1 MAPPLSIIIPTLNE
15 ARNLPSLLRA
25 LAPARARGAEV
36 LVVDGGSE
44 DETVALAEGLGVT
57 VLRAE
62 GGRGPQLAKG
72 AEAAGGA
79 VLWFLHAD
87 STIEAVSDLHLLTG
101 LAEHRRRWGFFSIRI
116 LGRHPALALI
126 WRMMNLR
133 SRLSGMGTG
142 DQGLFVTRD
151 ALAAVGGVPPLPLME
166 DLALAAALKATQGP
180 PLCLRKRLR
189 TDGRRWESQGVWKTV
204 LLMWRLRWAYFR
216 GADPARLAARYRASD
231 SA

>member
-1 MAPPLSIIIPTLNE
+1 MAPSLTIIIPTLNE
-15 ARNLPSLLRA
+15 ARNLPSLLEA
-25 LAPARARGAEV
+25 LGPARARGAEV
-36 LVVDGGSE
+36 LVVDGGSD
-44 DETVALAEGLGVT
+44 DETVALAEGQGVT

-62 GGRGPQLAKG
+62 GGRGPQLARG
-72 AEAAGGA
+72 ADAATGA

-87 STIEAVSDLHLLTG
+87 STVEAVSDLHLLTG
-101 LAEHRRRWGFFSIRI
+101 LSDHRRRWGFFSVRI

-126 WRMMNLR
+126 GRMMNLR
-133 SRLSGMGTG
+133 SRLSGLGTG
-142 DQGLFVTRD
+142 DQGLFVTRE

-166 DLALAAALKATQGP
+166 DLALAKALKATQGP

-189 TDGRRWESQGVWKTV
+189 TDGRRWESYGIFRTV

-216 GADPARLAARYRASD
+216 GADPAGLAARYRASD